1 MSWDSVWKI
10 ALSVVASFGGIAGII
25 AVVIKFS
32 VNQITDRLN
41 AKFEASLK
49 KELERY
55 KSLLS
60 KGEHISK
67 ERFDREFTMYQELSE
82 KHMTVVYDMGT
93 AVLITRG
100 AKYPGYEK
108 TSDFVHLAAKHLD
121 EAEMMNKRYA
131 PFISKEIFENYKE
144 LGKQAYSIISLL
156 DLYDMF
162 DNQVDPIIK
171 YHHQS
176 YTKAQAKQEIEDRQK
191 TLSKLSDDILD
202 KLREYLSR
210 LEAVEEK

>member
-1 MSWDSVWKI
+1 MSWENVWTI
-10 ALSVVASFGGIAGII
+10 ALAVVASFGGIAGII
-25 AVVIKFS
+25 AVAIKFC
-32 VNQITDRLN
+32 VNQITERLN
-41 AKFEASLK
+41 ANFEASLD

-55 KSLLS
+55 KSSLS
-60 KGEHISK
+60 KSEHVRK

-82 KHMTVVYDMGT
+82 KHMTMVYDMGA
-93 AVLITRG
+93 AVMITRG

-108 TSDFVHLAAKHLD
+108 TSDFVHLALKHLD

-171 YHHQS
+171 YNHQS

-202 KLREYLSR
+202 KLREYLSG
-210 LEAVEEK
+210 LGAVEDT

>member
-32 VNQITDRLN
+32 ANQITDRLN

-60 KGEHISK
+60 KSEHISK

-100 AKYPGYEK
+100 AKYPEYEK

-156 DLYDMF
+156 DLYDRF
-162 DNQVDPIIK
+162 DNQVAPEIK
-171 YHHQS
+171 YNNQS

-202 KLREYLSR
+202 KLREYLSG
-210 LEAVEEK
+210 LEAVEDK

>member
-1 MSWDSVWKI
+1 M
-10 ALSVVASFGGIAGII
+10 
-25 AVVIKFS
+25 
-32 VNQITDRLN
+32 
-41 AKFEASLK
+41 
-49 KELERY
+49 
-55 KSLLS
+55 LS
-60 KGEHISK
+60 KSEHISK

-82 KHMTVVYDMGT
+82 KHMTVVYDMGA
-93 AVLITRG
+93 AVMITRG

-171 YHHQS
+171 YNHQS

-202 KLREYLSR
+202 KLREYLSG

>member
-10 ALSVVASFGGIAGII
+10 ALTVVASFGGIAGII

-32 VNQITDRLN
+32 ANQITDRLN

-55 KSLLS
+55 KSSLS
-60 KGEHISK
+60 KSEHVSK

-144 LGKQAYSIISLL
+144 LGKQAFSIISLL

-162 DNQVDPIIK
+162 DNQVDSIIK
-171 YHHQS
+171 YNHQS

-202 KLREYLSR
+202 KLREYLSG

>member
-10 ALSVVASFGGIAGII
+10 ALTVVASFGGIAGII
-25 AVVIKFS
+25 AVVIKFCA
-32 VNQITDRLN
+32 NQITDRLN
-41 AKFEASLK
+41 AKYESSLK

-55 KSLLS
+55 KSSLS
-60 KGEHISK
+60 KSEHVSK

-162 DNQVDPIIK
+162 DNQVASVIK
-171 YHHQS
+171 YNNQS
-176 YTKAQAKQEIEDRQK
+176 YTKVQAKQEIEDRQK
-191 TLSKLSDDILD
+191 TLSKLSDELLD
-202 KLREYLSR
+202 KLRDYLSG
-210 LEAVEEK
+210 LGTVEDK

>member
-32 VNQITDRLN
+32 ANQITDRLN

-60 KGEHISK
+60 KSEHISK

-82 KHMTVVYDMGT
+82 KHMTVVYDIPCQEAHSG
-93 AVLITRG
+93 LC
-100 AKYPGYEK
+100 
-108 TSDFVHLAAKHLD
+108 VHGRNRRQ
-121 EAEMMNKRYA
+121 EYRAE
-131 PFISKEIFENYKE
+131 IC
-144 LGKQAYSIISLL
+144 
-156 DLYDMF
+156 
-162 DNQVDPIIK
+162 
-171 YHHQS
+171 
-176 YTKAQAKQEIEDRQK
+176 
-191 TLSKLSDDILD
+191 
-202 KLREYLSR
+202 
-210 LEAVEEK
+210 

>member
-10 ALSVVASFGGIAGII
+10 ALTVVASFGGIAGII
-25 AVVIKFS
+25 AVVIKFCA
-32 VNQITDRLN
+32 NQITDRLN
-41 AKFEASLK
+41 AKYEASLK

-55 KSLLS
+55 KSSLS
-60 KGEHISK
+60 KSEHVSK

-108 TSDFVHLAAKHLD
+108 TSDFVLLAVKHLD

-131 PFISKEIFENYKE
+131 PFISKGIFETYKE
-144 LGKQAYSIISLL
+144 LGNQAYSIISLL
-156 DLYDMF
+156 DLYDRF
-162 DNQVDPIIK
+162 DNQVAPEIK
-171 YHHQS
+171 YNNQS

-191 TLSKLSDDILD
+191 TLSKLSDELLD
-202 KLREYLSR
+202 KLRDYLSG
-210 LEAVEEK
+210 LGAVEDK

>member
-60 KGEHISK
+60 KSEHISK

-162 DNQVDPIIK
+162 DNQVTPAII
-171 YHHQS
+171 YNNRS
-176 YTKAQAKQEIEDRQK
+176 YTKAQTKQEIEDKQK

-202 KLREYLSR
+202 KLREYLSG